1 MILNSAFHPEFPRG
15 EPNMTVAVF
24 AAPFDPI
31 HNGHLDVAVRAA
43 RLFDKL
49 YIGIYDNPARS
60 RVLLSTPERLKMALD
75 ATKNIPNIEVQTFT
89 GMVAVYAH
97 DIGAQTLVRALRM
110 TSDFELEFEKALMSK
125 SLYPELELV
134 CLMTGQEYQF
144 LSSRMLKEVAHMGGD
159 LSSMVPENVAKALR
173 QKVLEKKL
181 N

>member
-1 MILNSAFHPEFPRG
+1 
-15 EPNMTVAVF
+15 
-24 AAPFDPI
+24 
-31 HNGHLDVAVRAA
+31 
-43 RLFDKL
+43 
-49 YIGIYDNPARS
+49 
-60 RVLLSTPERLKMALD
+60 
-75 ATKNIPNIEVQTFT
+75 
-89 GMVAVYAH
+89 
-97 DIGAQTLVRALRM
+97 M

>member
-1 MILNSAFHPEFPRG
+1 
-15 EPNMTVAVF
+15 MTVAVF

-60 RVLLSTPERLKMALD
+60 RFLFSTPERLKMALD